1 MTAYDG
7 YGAIARVYDKLNAE
21 LDYGAWADFFE
32 ACFDRYLPA
41 RPVLLLDLACGTG
54 SISVEMAKRGY
65 DVIGV
70 DSSIGMLNSARSKA
84 YENDMQILLL
94 NQSMDELDLYGT
106 VDCAV
111 CVLDSINHLDDA
123 AQVRKTFE
131 KVSLFMNPGG
141 AFAFD
146 VNTLYKHKNVLG
158 DNVFVYDLDELYC
171 IWQNSWNEEDSSVD
185 ISLDFFEEEDG
196 AYYRS
201 GESFTERAY
210 ELDDIALWLEEAGFE
225 VVGIYDDM
233 TTEKARPETE
243 RAVFLA
249 KKK

>member
-1 MTAYDG
+1 MSYDNFSR
-7 YGAIARVYDKLNAE
+7 YYDLLTDNVEYEKRAE
-21 LDYGAWADFFE
+21 YFCRLLSLCGIKDGI
-32 ACFDRYLPA
+32 
-41 RPVLLLDLACGTG
+41 LLDLACGTG
-54 SISVEMAKRGY
+54 SISVEMAKRGF

-70 DSSIGMLNSARSKA
+70 DSSIGMLNAAREKA
-84 YENDMQILLL
+84 YENEQQILLL
-94 NQSMDELDLYGT
+94 NQSMDEIDLYGT

-111 CVLDSINHLDDA
+111 CVLDSINHLENA
-123 AQVRKTFE
+123 AQVRRTFE
-131 KVSLFMNPGG
+131 KVSLFMNRGG

-158 DNVFVYDLDELYC
+158 DNAFVYDLDELFC
-171 IWQNSWNEEDSSVD
+171 VWQNSYNEADSSVD

-196 AYYRS
+196 VYYRS

-210 ELDDIALWLEEAGFE
+210 ELSDIAAWLEEAGFE

-233 TTEKARPETE
+233 TTQDAHSETE